1 MGLFS
6 CCLILLFFRGLSW
19 RKNGV
24 GLNAGNQH
32 VYMIKQ
38 TKALDV
44 RPWLKICSK
53 VCAWH
58 LLLMF
63 VDLCFACVDFLFG
76 WVECFNRFLNTWNP
90 YFQRFSN
97 CASHQLTYVYKSPPN
112 IGMLDSRITTN
123 IQEVKDKR
131 LLHQTRSQLLIGMKF
146 LAYLQSKRSSWWL
159 FEKYSIGKCLHF
171 PR

>member
-19 RKNGV
+19 IKNGV
-24 GLNAGNQH
+24 GFNAGNQH

-53 VCAWH
+53 CVSDIFCWC
-58 LLLMF
+58 LLI
-63 VDLCFACVDFLFG
+63 CVLHVLISFL
-76 WVECFNRFLNTWNP
+76 VELNASTGFLNTWNP
-90 YFQRFSN
+90 YFQLFSN
-97 CASHQLTYVYKSPPN
+97 CAIHQLTYVYKSPPN

-146 LAYLQSKRSSWWL
+146 LADLQSKRSSWWL
-159 FEKYSIGKCLHF
+159 FEKYSIVTCLHF